1 MAPSFA
7 AWLMIAL
14 ALRLICIAVSV
25 CPSGWQ
31 EYSNHCYFFGTNNL
45 DWDQAEHYC
54 VSKGG
59 HLASI
64 RDRREQ
70 EWVAL
75 QALDHSW
82 YWIGLRRAAPG
93 STVWQWTDGTP
104 FSYSYW
110 DIDQPDHYLGQEN
123 CGEIQR
129 SYGGSWNDYPCDFSQ
144 GYICKVPRDKRMC
157 ANATNGASCSS
168 RDVACQC
175 QLYMKYSDTGG
186 FQGGLGGLSV
196 GRTLV
201 IKGQSIPQA
210 TKLVINMDVR
220 DSSGKETGNNALH
233 LNIDFGTKSFTMNTK
248 VSGKLGENLTGNLP
262 QQNPFGPGLPFEI
275 VIKCGSGAFQLTF
288 NGGPQQDFAYQV
300 QDLQAIN
307 LLLVWQVEQIHVQL
321 K

>member
-1 MAPSFA
+1 MTPSSA
-7 AWLMIAL
+7 TWLMIAL
-14 ALRLICIAVSV
+14 AMRLTCIAVSV
-25 CPSGWQ
+25 CPTGWQ
-31 EYSNHCYFFGTNNL
+31 EYSNHCYFFGTDNL
-45 DWDQAEHYC
+45 DWDKAEDYC

-64 RDRREQ
+64 RDQQEQ
-70 EWVAL
+70 EWLAH
-75 QALDHSW
+75 QKTHRN
-82 YWIGLRRAAPG
+82 WIGLRRAAPG

-104 FSYSYW
+104 FSFSGW
-110 DIDQPDHYLGQEN
+110 GAKQPDNYKGQES
-123 CGEIQR
+123 CGEIRQFGAGR
-129 SYGGSWNDYPCDFSQ
+129 WNDYSCH
-144 GYICKVPRDKRMC
+144 GNLRYICKVPSDKVMC

-233 LNIDFGTKSFTMNTK
+233 LNIDIGAKSFTVNAK
-248 VSGKLGENLTGNLP
+248 VSGKWGEKLTGSLP
-262 QQNPFGPGLPFEI
+262 QQNPFGLGLPFEI

-307 LLLVWQVEQIHVQL
+307 LLSVWQVEQIHVQL